1 MRHYVLQ
8 NYGDVCQIQNFPEPA
23 PNTSVAVID
32 SVYNPVDGFADAYEI
47 GYCCDLVDHPD
58 ENETTG
64 HGGIISSILG
74 SYADDIE
81 YNFYR
86 VVQPSGKILQRH
98 LLKAMGKAHLEHD
111 VDVMNLSLGY
121 DHSHDGVKCDMP
133 SEPCKVREA
142 AERAIEDGITVVAAS
157 GNSNSEDEAKSDQSV
172 CCPALLDEVISVG
185 GMFVACTAQPQGATS
200 TPPIQQPQ
208 PTPPPLACWVSKD
221 GDVPGAYVC
230 TGLGCSM
237 SPDSGCEDHQVVVEW
252 GGNVENKSGDIDILA
267 PTEFPGESDTGEPRM
282 SAGTSYAV
290 PMVTAVVSEAIEMLR
305 YDHRE
310 PDPSQIRSVIRESSK
325 DVQECEIGYLN
336 GKGTLDMV
344 AERNDITQSTSSGP
358 PISRNEFESEFQDE

>member
-8 NYGDVCQIQNFPEPA
+8 NYSDVCQIQSFPEPA
-23 PNTSVAVID
+23 PKTSVAVID
-32 SVYNPVDGFADAYEI
+32 SVYQPVDDFADICEV
-47 GYCCDLVDHPD
+47 GYCCDLVNHSD

-64 HGGIISSILG
+64 HGGVVSSILM
-74 SYADDIE
+74 SFSRDIE

-86 VVQPSGKILQRH
+86 VVQPSGEILQRH

-142 AERAIEDGITVVAAS
+142 AKRASEDGITVVAAS
-157 GNSNSEDEAKSDQSV
+157 GNANDDDETGSDQTV

-185 GMFVACTAQPQGATS
+185 GMFVACTAQPQGATA
-200 TPPIQQPQ
+200 TPPMQQPQ
-208 PTPPPLACWVSKD
+208 PTPPPLACWVSE
-221 GDVPGAYVC
+221 GGEVPGAYVC

-237 SPDSGCEDHQVVVEW
+237 SPDSGCEDHQVIVEW
-252 GGNVENKSGDIDILA
+252 GGNVENKAGDVDVLA
-267 PTEFPGESDTGEPRM
+267 PTEFPGKGDSGEPRI

-290 PMVTAVVSEAIEMLR
+290 PMVTAVVSEAIEMLK
-305 YDHRE
+305 YGHVK
-310 PDPSQIRSVIRESSK
+310 PDPDQIRSVIHESSK
-325 DVQECEIGYLN
+325 EVQECEVGYLN
-336 GKGTLDMV
+336 GKGTLDLI
-344 AERNDITQSTSSGP
+344 ADRNDIKSSTPSDS
-358 PISRNEFESEFQDE
+358 PISRKEFQDE